1 MYNCEELEKIII
13 NQAEN
18 LNDDSIQKIYE
29 ELLTPQG
36 RLLIKNNKMISA
48 IHRIVQTIML
58 IGNYKISG
66 LKDKTTLGELIEF
79 DNRLRFFVY
88 KVYSYPISENTLS
101 MFLLLINESVSVYFF
116 AVYASSLNIGAETT
130 ILNISKMYDA
140 LNNRKDSIILL
151 NAGLKLIGNNDNIR
165 NKLIE
170 EYSFFGM
177 EEEAL
182 RLKKEKEQINE

>member
-66 LKDKTTLGELIEF
+66 LKDQITLGELIEF

-116 AVYASSLNIGAETT
+116 AIYASSLNIGAETT